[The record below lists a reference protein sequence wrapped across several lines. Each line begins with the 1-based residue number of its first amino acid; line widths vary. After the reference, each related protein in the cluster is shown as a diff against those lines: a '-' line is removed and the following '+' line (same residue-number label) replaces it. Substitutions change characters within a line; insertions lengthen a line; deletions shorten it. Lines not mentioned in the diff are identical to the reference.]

1 MFRGTVSYTVIWGR
15 EQSTE
20 VLAALVEIAGSAL
33 AAFERNWLEAAG
45 LGESFPSLMGMGAS
59 VFRSG
64 GHFSLPPAASGW

>member
-1 MFRGTVSYTVIWGR
+1 M
-15 EQSTE
+15 
-20 VLAALVEIAGSAL
+20 LADLVEIAGSAL